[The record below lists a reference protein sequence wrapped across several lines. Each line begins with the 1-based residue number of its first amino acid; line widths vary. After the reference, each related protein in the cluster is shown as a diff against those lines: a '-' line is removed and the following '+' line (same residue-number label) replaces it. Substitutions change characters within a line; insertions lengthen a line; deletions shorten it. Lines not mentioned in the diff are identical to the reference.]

1 MWADDAHWLPALLR
15 GDAFD
20 ASFTFRGH
28 DTILRHSLRLLPP
41 PPPPAAADAG
51 HAATSCSCF
60 YTAAAASAA
69 AGGQLGA
76 VGDIERWERA

>member
-28 DTILRHSLRLLPP
+28 DTILRHSLRLLPAEE
-41 PPPPAAADAG
+41 AAALE
-51 HAATSCSCF
+51 
-60 YTAAAASAA
+60 ASAA
-69 AGGQLGA
+69 VSVPVPPTARPQSPIA
-76 VGDIERWERA
+76 A